1 MEAYKLFRQLKD
13 GSLTSL
19 FINKTRRL
27 PFNQWLNAE
36 VFPTKGFALRP
47 YWHCCSKPE
56 APHLSS
62 KGRTWAKVEIED
74 FTEFERPTNQ
84 GGKWYL
90 AKKIKIKNNGKR
102 N

>member
-1 MEAYKLFRQLKD
+1 MQAYKLFRKLKD

-27 PFNQWLNAE
+27 PSNQWLKAE
-36 VFPTKGFALRP
+36 SFPTKGFAIRP

-56 APHLSS
+56 APHLSQ
-62 KGRTWAKVEIED
+62 KGRVWAKVEIKD
-74 FTEFERPTNQ
+74 FIEFQRPNNQ

-90 AKKIKIKNNGKR
+90 ANKIKILNGV
-102 N
+102 